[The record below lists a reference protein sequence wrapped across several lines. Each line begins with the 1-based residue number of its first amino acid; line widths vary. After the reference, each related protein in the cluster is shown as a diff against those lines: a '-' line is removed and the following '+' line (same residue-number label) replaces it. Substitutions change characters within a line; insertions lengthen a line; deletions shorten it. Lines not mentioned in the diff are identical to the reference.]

1 MKADVVGPAG
11 NSLHPPERRM
21 ILFHRR
27 LAVALAAVAL
37 AAACG
42 DSAPDDLAASA
53 DTTAIVTTTTTSS
66 TTTDPSI
73 RTADGPVFPVTV
85 TAANGNIEIPE
96 RPVRIVSMS
105 ATHTEMLYAIG
116 AGAQIVAVDAFSNYP
131 PEAPVTDLTGFSPN
145 VEAIIG
151 YDTDLVVTD
160 GDWDGSSMG
169 TLSELGVP
177 VLILPAATTL
187 DDVYAEIETLGSA
200 TGNTSEAVA
209 LVMDMKTEI
218 DDLIASLPQQ
228 SEPPTFYHELDASY
242 YSVTSETFIG
252 HIYSLMGLENIADAV
267 GDESFGYPQLSEEY
281 ILQQDPDLIFL
292 ADTICCDTSA
302 ATLAQR
308 PGWDTLTAVNNGS
321 VVELNDDI
329 SSRWGPRIVD
339 HISAVARAVIAVTDD

>member
-1 MKADVVGPAG
+1 MLYRK
-11 NSLHPPERRM
+11 LT
-21 ILFHRR
+21 LL
-27 LAVALAAVAL
+27 LALVALAT
-37 AAACG
+37 ACG
-42 DSAPDDLAASA
+42 DTAPIEPVAEGTSV
-53 DTTAIVTTTTTSS
+53 TTVTTTTLAPPATETAPTSTS
-66 TTTDPSI
+66 APP
-73 RTADGPVFPVTV
+73 AFPVVV
-85 TAANGNIEIPE
+85 TAANGSIEIPA
-96 RPVRIVSMS
+96 RPAAIVSMS

-116 AGAQIVAVDAFSNYP
+116 AGEQIVAVDAFSNYP